1 MRKVGLILCFA
12 LVLGLGAA
20 VPARAGTQAS
30 TEETLFREA
39 KLLVFD
45 KSWEAALDKI
55 DELMDRFPA
64 SPLAGQALFY
74 KGECLSSLRGREREA
89 LRAYK
94 AYIRLED
101 AKPSLIE
108 ESEGSIV
115 DLAFDLYAGGDT
127 ASIREIESRL
137 DHPNKV
143 VRYYAAYKMSLV
155 SDKKQ
160 AVKAAPVL
168 SQIVETEKDPELLDR
183 ARIALLRVSPESLK
197 SAEERAPR
205 TESTARMLRIRVR
218 VAGQKEPAFSLNI
231 PVALADLALS
241 AMDEEDK
248 AAMRKKGYDINKIMS
263 ELAKSKESILRIA
276 GDDGSVIEIWID

>member
-1 MRKVGLILCFA
+1 MKKYALTVCLA
-12 LVLGLGAA
+12 LVLALGTAA
-20 VPARAGTQAS
+20 AARAGTQAATDES
-30 TEETLFREA
+30 LFREA

-45 KSWEAALDKI
+45 KSWEAALDRI
-55 DELMDRFPA
+55 EELIDRFPA

-74 KGECLSSLRGREREA
+74 KGECLGALRGREREA

-94 AYIRLED
+94 GYIRLKD
-101 AKPSLIE
+101 AKPSLVE

-115 DLAFDLYAGGDT
+115 DLAFDLYRDGD
-127 ASIREIESRL
+127 AQALREIESRL
-137 DHPNKV
+137 GHSNKV
-143 VRYYAAYKMSLV
+143 VRYYAAYKLSLV
-155 SDKKQ
+155 PDKKQ

-197 SAEERAPR
+197 SAEERTPR
-205 TESTARMLRIRVR
+205 MESAVRMLRIRVR
-218 VAGQKEPAFSLNI
+218 EAGRKEPAFSLNI
-231 PVALADLALS
+231 PFALADLALS
-241 AMDEEDK
+241 ALDEDDK
-248 AAMRKKGYDINKIMS
+248 AALRKKGYDLNKIMN

>member
-1 MRKVGLILCFA
+1 MKKYALTVCLA
-12 LVLGLGAA
+12 LVLALGTAA
-20 VPARAGTQAS
+20 AARAGTQAATDES
-30 TEETLFREA
+30 LFREA

-45 KSWEAALDKI
+45 KSWEAALDRI
-55 DELMDRFPA
+55 EELLDRFPA

-74 KGECLSSLRGREREA
+74 KGECLGALRGREREA

-101 AKPSLIE
+101 AKPSLVE

-115 DLAFDLYAGGDT
+115 DLAFDLYQGGD
-127 ASIREIESRL
+127 AQALREIESRL
-137 DHPNKV
+137 GHSNKV
-143 VRYYAAYKMSLV
+143 VRYYAAYKLSLV
-155 SDKKQ
+155 PDKKQ

-197 SAEERAPR
+197 SAEERTPR
-205 TESTARMLRIRVR
+205 MESAVRMLRIRVR
-218 VAGQKEPAFSLNI
+218 EAGRKEPAFSLNI
-231 PVALADLALS
+231 PFALADLALS
-241 AMDEEDK
+241 ALDEDDK
-248 AAMRKKGYDINKIMS
+248 AALRKKGYDLNKIMN